1 MNMNKR
7 FLLFLSYA
15 LITIQ
20 SFAATVDTLYYDDKW
35 KGVETPQFASYMRI
49 LYYPS
54 DSNMPK
60 KVKDF
65 YITGELQGEGN
76 FISINKYDD
85 SKSVFDG
92 DNKTYYKS
100 GKLHVSAHYSNGVL
114 NGDIIEYYPNGN
126 YKSTSKAVN
135 GHYDGYYY
143 SYSEDNRLV
152 YATLYK
158 EGVAEP
164 YYHKIY
170 DKQEAGVFNTS
181 DNSPILTRPVPTLA
195 KKEKIGEIDV
205 YSYFM
210 NGIRLTANM
219 KEIKDYGKY
228 YRVYVLL
235 TNYTNVPIEFG
246 VSDIEATILNKK
258 GTKSPLKIYTADEYV
273 NKIGKKT
280 ALAKWYHNT
289 NELMNAAQAGK
300 VTVQTQVN
308 GNTKTNS
315 STLGSGSAYNN
326 SGSSAYGNFNS
337 QTNTTNN
344 YSGTATTTITDYA
357 AAYEAQ
363 QVAQQNIDNYN
374 ENLESIKKKRY
385 DNYIHQT
392 AIQPYN
398 SLIGYINID
407 KGTGVELDVN
417 FKVNG
422 QVYQFDFP
430 LNN

>member
-1 MNMNKR
+1 MV
-7 FLLFLSYA
+7 YT
-15 LITIQ
+15 LIAIQ

-92 DNKTYYKS
+92 ENKVYYKS
-100 GKLHVSAHYSNGVL
+100 GKLHISAHYSNGVL

-126 YKSTSKAVN
+126 YKSTFKAVN

-170 DKQEAGVFNTS
+170 DKQEVGIFNTS
-181 DNSPILTRPVPTLA
+181 DNSPIITRPVPTLA
-195 KKEKIGEIDV
+195 KKEKIGEIDA

-228 YRVYVLL
+228 YRVYVSLA
-235 TNYTNVPIEFG
+235 NYTNTPIEFG

-273 NKIGKKT
+273 KKIGKKT

-300 VTVQTQVN
+300 VTVETQVN
-308 GNTKTNS
+308 GNT
-315 STLGSGSAYNN
+315 
-326 SGSSAYGNFNS
+326 
-337 QTNTTNN
+337 QTNNN
-344 YSGTATTTITDYA
+344 YSDYSRTATTTITDYA

-374 ENLESIKKKRY
+374 ENLESIKKERY
-385 DNYIHQT
+385 NNYIHQT

-407 KGTGVELDVN
+407 KGTGVELDVI

-422 QVYQFDFP
+422 QVYQFNFP

>member
-7 FLLFLSYA
+7 CLFFVVYT
-15 LITIQ
+15 LIAIQ

-92 DNKTYYKS
+92 DNKVYYKS
-100 GKLHVSAHYSNGVL
+100 GKLHISAHYSNGVL

-126 YKSTSKAVN
+126 YKSTFKAVN

-170 DKQEAGVFNTS
+170 DKQEVGIFNTS
-181 DNSPILTRPVPTLA
+181 DNSPIITRPVPTLA
-195 KKEKIGEIDV
+195 KKEKIGEIDA

-235 TNYTNVPIEFG
+235 TNYTNTPIEFG

-273 NKIGKKT
+273 KKIGKKT

-308 GNTKTNS
+308 GNTRTNS
-315 STLGSGSAYNN
+315 NTLGSGSAYNN

-344 YSGTATTTITDYA
+344 YSGTATTTITDYT

-374 ENLESIKKKRY
+374 ENLESIKKERY

-392 AIQPYN
+392 SIQPYN

-407 KGTGVELDVN
+407 KGTGVELDVI

-422 QVYQFDFP
+422 QVYQFNFP

>member
-1 MNMNKR
+1 
-7 FLLFLSYA
+7 
-15 LITIQ
+15 
-20 SFAATVDTLYYDDKW
+20 
-35 KGVETPQFASYMRI
+35 
-49 LYYPS
+49 
-54 DSNMPK
+54 MPK

-170 DKQEAGVFNTS
+170 DKQEVGVFNTS

-407 KGTGVELDVN
+407 KGTGVA
-417 FKVNG
+417 
-422 QVYQFDFP
+422 
-430 LNN
+430 